1 MATRNPKPIPPR
13 IKDERAFYQAVKRTY
28 ADPWFA
34 DLSAR
39 LASVQNESQALR
51 VIRRVQA
58 RIERLPN
65 AGAPVGPTI
74 EQMNDIEKYHRLRTH
89 QSFRQALAV
98 NVGPFLSQP
107 PVRAFMDQRVRESV
121 DLIKTIPRRF
131 HAGLASKLTEQLADK
146 PFDQAQL
153 RKLLSSEYK
162 SSGYNLRRLT
172 RDQTN
177 KAIGGLTEIRQT
189 QLGVTHYRW
198 LTAGDRR
205 VRVEHQANEDV
216 RFAWAQPP
224 GTGHPGQAVQC
235 RCVSVADITP
245 ENAARLRGDEAV
257 AAGPPIEQVTTE
269 IAKARDAYSKLVKA
283 KAPLAEVRVA
293 QQKITAAI
301 VRGPVRKTTKGHY
314 RPAKSRDGA
323 LQFDPGVDTSK
334 FQVLGLSSKTAQL
347 ELRPLT
353 GAAVP
358 KRLSGAL
365 RIPKAKPVSVPKPL
379 PKPKP
384 AAVVKPKP
392 LPKAKVQPKPKPKP
406 EPKAPTLPRLDKG
419 KDVWDQNANWDKFR
433 DLAGRTVHTKKWS
446 NGTGINDLAAR
457 AAKAAAE
464 GKPVPFAASQRTLIS
479 GIDKTAKPL
488 RLRTDQSLTRGLNV
502 RNVEHR
508 KWLDWF
514 KATQPAQGETIAWN
528 APTSWTLDPKIA
540 RNFSRKIA
548 PGKDQ
553 VSVVFRASGKSGTQ
567 QAQMAFGELAYEA
580 EAIIPAGQKIK
591 ILRVVK
597 DRVKNFDGSTTDR
610 IIYDIDFVS

>member
-13 IKDERAFYQAVKRTY
+13 IKDERAFYQAVKQAYT
-28 ADPWFA
+28 DPWFA

-39 LASVQNESQALR
+39 LASVQNQSQALR

-257 AAGPPIEQVTTE
+257 AAGPPIEQV
-269 IAKARDAYSKLVKA
+269 K
-283 KAPLAEVRVA
+283 
-293 QQKITAAI
+293 
-301 VRGPVRKTTKGHY
+301 
-314 RPAKSRDGA
+314 
-323 LQFDPGVDTSK
+323 
-334 FQVLGLSSKTAQL
+334 
-347 ELRPLT
+347 
-353 GAAVP
+353 
-358 KRLSGAL
+358 
-365 RIPKAKPVSVPKPL
+365 PKPL

-392 LPKAKVQPKPKPKP
+392 LPKAKVQPKPKPKL
-406 EPKAPTLPRLDKG
+406 EPKAPTLPRLEKG